1 MTTAEDLE
9 KAIAQLAPESWHA
22 FVHGSRFLMP
32 TASTLP
38 LSAMPRLESSMGL
51 QRKPSRPIAQVNPG
65 TSEALQLGS
74 VRTPIT
80 ID

>member
-1 MTTAEDLE
+1 MTDAEDIE

-22 FVHGSRFLMP
+22 FVHGSRFLTP
-32 TASTLP
+32 IGSTLP

-51 QRKPSRPIAQVNPG
+51 RRKPSRPVAQVNPG
-65 TSEALQLGS
+65 TSEALELGS
-74 VRTPIT
+74 VRTPTT